1 MYPTEMK
8 NIKMLNYLE
17 YMECV
22 AKTNIKYLNKEITA
36 EEAMQIIYELTAK
49 MTENLEELKQDC

>member
-1 MYPTEMK
+1 MLSTEVK

-17 YMECV
+17 YMECI

-36 EEAMQIIYELTAK
+36 EKAMEIIYELTAK
-49 MTENLEELKQDC
+49 MVENLEELKRDC

>member
-1 MYPTEMK
+1 MYSTEMK

-36 EEAMQIIYELTAK
+36 EEALEIIYELTAK
-49 MTENLEELKQDC
+49 MVDNLEELKQDY